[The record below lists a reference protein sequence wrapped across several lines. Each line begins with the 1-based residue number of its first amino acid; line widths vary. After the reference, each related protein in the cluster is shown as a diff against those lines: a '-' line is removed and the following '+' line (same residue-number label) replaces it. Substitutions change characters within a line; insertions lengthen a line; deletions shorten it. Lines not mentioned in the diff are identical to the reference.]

1 MNTVEFYELL
11 GRLQMDIINIDE
23 KNVIEILRD
32 DAEEYGGYIYS
43 LMFCVNVENYKDMD
57 DLTFLKA
64 VLKEYNDS
72 MDYNISY
79 NLYTESENVNGTIEN
94 LACASRTL
102 VNVAKEMLVIKN
114 KIKSLE
120 KEKEL

>member
-11 GRLQMDIINIDE
+11 GRLQLDTINIDE
-23 KNVIEILRD
+23 NNVIEVLRGD
-32 DAEEYGGYIYS
+32 VEENGGYSYS
-43 LMFCVNVENYKDMD
+43 LMFGVNVEGYEDMD

-72 MDYNISY
+72 IDYNVSY
-79 NLYTESENVNGTIEN
+79 NLPTEAEDIDDTITN
-94 LACASRTL
+94 LACASNTL

-114 KIKSLE
+114 KIQSLD
-120 KEKEL
+120 KERKA